1 MIEII
6 ERGDHTL
13 EVGVTYTPNSSP
25 HPRTFR
31 KMYNFNTFDTITIRS
46 QSRTLPSRTVLFQ
59 MHIENTG
66 DSILHLKQVNFHT
79 EPVWDAK
86 SCNEL
91 SPVAEKIDSGEETV
105 STSEK
110 SGAEQSDTAENPGD
124 GGELGVFMGRGLEP
138 KAIYQVM
145 FVLTPKKGVEGEM
158 PFHLGR
164 LEIEWVGS
172 MGEKGSLITGMM
184 KRRPL

>member
-1 MIEII
+1 MRHCIRLSIRVPSLHGMTQFADIPCPKCQFARTSYSNSLLLFSFFLEDGLMIEIL

-13 EVGVTYTPNSSP
+13 EVGVTYTSNSSP

-86 SCNEL
+86 SCNAL
-91 SPVAEKIDSGEETV
+91 SPVADKIHTGEETV
-105 STSEK
+105 SMSETRDAQK
-110 SGAEQSDTAENPGD
+110 SDTAENPGSGD
-124 GGELGVFMGRGLEP
+124 ELG
-138 KAIYQVM
+138 
-145 FVLTPKKGVEGEM
+145 
-158 PFHLGR
+158 
-164 LEIEWVGS
+164 
-172 MGEKGSLITGMM
+172 
-184 KRRPL
+184 

>member
-1 MIEII
+1 MKEII
-6 ERGDHTL
+6 ERGEHTL
-13 EVGVTYTPNSSP
+13 EVGVTYTSPSSTSP

-31 KMYNFNTFDTITIRS
+31 KMYNFNTFDTIAIRS

-66 DSILHLKQVNFHT
+66 DTILHLNQVKFQT
-79 EPVWDAK
+79 EPIWDVK
-86 SCNEL
+86 SCNQLPEHGDREDDPQ
-91 SPVAEKIDSGEETV
+91 SQVDDGGDSKGH
-105 STSEK
+105 
-110 SGAEQSDTAENPGD
+110 
-124 GGELGVFMGRGLEP
+124 GELGVFLGRGLEP

-145 FVLTPKKGVEGEM
+145 FILTPKMGVEGEM

>member
-1 MIEII
+1 VFAKYCVVLLTVEII
-6 ERGDHTL
+6 ERGEHTL
-13 EVGVTYTPNSSP
+13 EVGVTYTSNSSP

-31 KMYNFNTFDTITIRS
+31 KMYNFTTFDTIAIRS

-59 MHIENTG
+59 MHIENIG
-66 DSILHLKQVNFHT
+66 DTTLHLKQVKFHT
-79 EPVWDAK
+79 EPVWDAQ

-91 SPVAEKIDSGEETV
+91 PPGAQNGRNNSEQGEGQE
-105 STSEK
+105 E
-110 SGAEQSDTAENPGD
+110 
-124 GGELGVFMGRGLEP
+124 GELSVFMGRGLDP
-138 KAIYQVM
+138 KGVYQVM
-145 FVLTPKKGVEGEM
+145 FILNPKSGVEGEM

-172 MGEKGSLITGMM
+172 MGEKGSIITGMM

>member
-1 MIEII
+1 
-6 ERGDHTL
+6 
-13 EVGVTYTPNSSP
+13 
-25 HPRTFR
+25 
-31 KMYNFNTFDTITIRS
+31 MYNFNTFDTIAIRS

-66 DSILHLKQVNFHT
+66 DSLLHLKRVNFHT

-91 SPVAEKIDSGEETV
+91 SPLVAAESETTGV
-105 STSEK
+105 PEVQ
-110 SGAEQSDTAENPGD
+110 E
-124 GGELGVFMGRGLEP
+124 GELGVFMGRGLEP
-138 KAIYQVM
+138 KGIYQVM
-145 FVLTPKKGVEGEM
+145 FVLTPKMGVEGEM

-172 MGEKGSLITGMM
+172 MGEKGSLITGIM